1 MTTTYG
7 DKMKDWE
14 TAPLTFYND
23 KIICE
28 DSSSAF
34 FTSEVM
40 MDWEDPIMSASSAY
54 ITENG
59 GDILEVGFG
68 MGISA
73 NYIQSHNISSHTI
86 IENHPQVIEK
96 AIEWSKD
103 KSNITIIS
111 ESWYDVRDSLGTYDG
126 ILFDTYGD
134 GDMCMFSSSL
144 SSWCK
149 PGTKVTW
156 WNNEYEA
163 DNFYHIPDVTYRE
176 MDIKPQP
183 NRYFTGSNVYYL
195 SLIHI

>member
-1 MTTTYG
+1 MKSWKTT
-7 DKMKDWE
+7 
-14 TAPLTFYND
+14 PLTFYKNQ
-23 KIICE
+23 IICE
-28 DSSSAF
+28 DTGSSF
-34 FTSEVM
+34 FESEVM

-54 ITENG
+54 ITEGG

-103 KSNITIIS
+103 KSNVTIIS
-111 ESWYDVRDSLGTYDG
+111 ESWYDVRDSLETYDG

-134 GDMCMFSSSL
+134 EDMCMFSSSL
-144 SSWCK
+144 SCWCK

-156 WNNEYEA
+156 WNNETSET
-163 DNFYHIPDVTYRE
+163 NFHNISNVTYQSISVNPPE
-176 MDIKPQP
+176 
-183 NRYFTGSNVYYL
+183 NTYFNSTTSYL
-195 SLIHI
+195 PKKEF

>member
-1 MTTTYG
+1 MVNWKTT
-7 DKMKDWE
+7 
-14 TAPLTFYND
+14 PLTFYND

-34 FTSEVM
+34 FESEVM

-54 ITENG
+54 ITQDG

-73 NYIQSHNISSHTI
+73 NYIQLHNISSHTI
-86 IENHPQVIEK
+86 IENHPQIVEK

-103 KSNITIIS
+103 KPNVTIIS
-111 ESWYDVRDSLGTYDG
+111 ESWYDVKDSLGIYNG

-134 GDMCMFSSSL
+134 DDMYVFSSSL

-149 PGTKVTW
+149 SGTKVTW
-156 WNNEYEA
+156 WNNECEA
-163 DNFYHIPDVTYRE
+163 DNFYNIPNVTYKE
-176 MDIKPQP
+176 MNIKPEP
-183 NRYFTGSNVYYL
+183 NSYFTGSSIYYMPMKEFE
-195 SLIHI
+195 